1 MVRETAKFARVSLAM
16 ATVAASMIAVACG
29 GDDNNEAPLVATSIT
44 VNSGSSGQTATVGT
58 ALTNPVSVHVTDQ
71 NGNAFSGA
79 TVTWTVVGAGG
90 TVDATTSTT
99 NSTGDATVHWTL
111 GATAGTDSLTAS
123 IPNGQSVTITATAT
137 AAASGN
143 TVAKVSGDSQSV
155 KAGTATQPLVVR
167 VLTSGGTAVSGAT
180 VTWTTTGGGT
190 LSSTSTTTDATG
202 TTSVTLTTSA
212 TAGAATVKA
221 TVGTSSVTFT
231 VTGTP

>member
-1 MVRETAKFARVSLAM
+1 MVKETVKFTRVSLAM
-16 ATVAASMIAVACG
+16 LTAATAMVAVACG
-29 GDDNNEAPLVATSIT
+29 GDDNNETPLVATSIS
-44 VNSGSSGQTATVGT
+44 VNTGSGGQTATVGT
-58 ALTNPVSVHVTDQ
+58 ALANPVSVHVTDQ
-71 NGNAFSGA
+71 NGNPFSGA
-79 TVTWTVVGAGG
+79 TVTWSVVSAGG
-90 TVDATTSTT
+90 SVDAATSTT

-123 IPNGQSVTITATAT
+123 IANGQSVTITATAT
-137 AAASGN
+137 AASSGN

-155 KAGTATQPLVVR
+155 KAGTATQPLVVQ
-167 VLTSGGTAVSGAT
+167 VMSTGGTAVSGAT

-190 LSSTSTTTDATG
+190 LSATSSTTDATG
-202 TTSVTLTTSA
+202 KTSVTLTTAA